1 VSRAAGDDTHYTWEL
16 QGRPGLADIRLPS
29 VTTIIKTVFSGSFVP
44 ASSWGFKLGFKAAL
58 PDTPE
63 DELETLF
70 GEAKAGEH
78 SPDSVRDAA
87 RDRGTRVHEF
97 FEALANDPFIAS
109 EPSPMMGETVDG
121 YEESVVKWW
130 QTEMPGWEVVA
141 SEVTLVSIEHQFA
154 GTVDLIRCAD
164 GFYEVIDLKTHS
176 GSARYE
182 DRLQVAAYELAAR
195 EMGLLGDPLDNL
207 CNQRVVLARED
218 GRKAGQS
225 TKYTNPEEF
234 LKVLEVYKA
243 MKGVK

>member
-1 VSRAAGDDTHYTWEL
+1 VTARAAGNDTHYTFRL
-16 QGRPGLADIRLPS
+16 DNRPEVTIRLPS
-29 VTTIIKTVFSGSFVP
+29 VTTILKTVFSGSFVP
-44 ASSWGFKLGFKAAL
+44 ASLWGFKLGFKAAL

-87 RDRGTRVHEF
+87 RDRGTRVHEY
-97 FEALANDPFIAS
+97 FEEAVRTAASPSEFMVDP
-109 EPSPMMGETVDG
+109 TDG
-121 YEESVVKWW
+121 YEASVAKWVLA
-130 QTEMPGWEVVA
+130 EMSGWEVVA

-154 GTVDLIRCAD
+154 GTVDLIRCNELA
-164 GFYEVIDLKTHS
+164 YEVLDLKTHS

-182 DRLQVAAYELAAR
+182 DRLQVAAYELAAK
-195 EMGLLGDPLDNL
+195 EMGIVPSAAH
-207 CNQRVVLARED
+207 RIVLARED

-225 TKYTNPEEF
+225 TKYTDPSEF

-243 MKGVK
+243 MKGGKNG